1 MSETI
6 LIIEDDD
13 ANRRALKDI
22 LLPLGYGVK
31 TAKSVKNLR
40 RTFRSSGASIV
51 LTSFK
56 PENGEAEDLV
66 DRLRQ
71 SDPTIEI
78 LVMAEAADLGEA
90 LRRLKH
96 HVSQVIAKPVNPD
109 ELELALQSTARRIA
123 LTRGQADIRRQLE
136 ERIETERLLTVKQ
149 IVDKLSTFI
158 GQIARDVEG
167 GVKYF
172 HEMPYFVSIHDRNSN
187 VVAAN
192 RAYRTILGNPL
203 GGKSWAVYADAAGP
217 PETCPVDKTLQS
229 GNAWEGREVLVYSSG
244 AHVPVIVHTA
254 PIYNDEGEVEL
265 VLEVSA
271 GTADVDRLRQE
282 LHTSQHRYQQL
293 FDAVPCFVSVLDRH
307 QRFTAINRMFKDE
320 FGERSGAS
328 FSDFFMVGEENYNT
342 SPIHRTYL
350 DSRPHQGEMA
360 LMTPGGKRFDMMV
373 WTAPLATAAG
383 KLLQVLVI
391 FLDVTQIRA
400 LQSNLTSLGLMIG
413 SISHSIKGV
422 LTGLDA
428 GVYLLDRGLGK
439 NDQAQIGEGLDVVKL
454 MTDRIRRMI
463 FDILFYAKER
473 ELKLERVE
481 VAGLAHETAQTIASK
496 LAGSGV
502 RYAIDIPEECGQ
514 FEVDPV
520 MLRSALI
527 NVLENA
533 VDACLD
539 DGTQK
544 DYVIRFQV
552 LPSEDVVHFVVE
564 DSGMGMSAEQLKKL
578 FNIFFSTKG
587 TKGTGLGLFITD
599 RIIHQHGGAV
609 TVASTQGKGSRFCLQ
624 VPRHCKPAKR

>member
-1 MSETI
+1 MSETV
-6 LIIEDDD
+6 LIIEDH
-13 ANRRALKDI
+13 ASTRTALKGI
-22 LLPLGYGVK
+22 LAPLGYGVK
-31 TAKSVKNLR
+31 TAKTAKSGWR
-40 RTFRSSGASIV
+40 IFRGSGVSIV
-51 LTSFK
+51 LTSFSLA
-56 PENGEAEDLV
+56 NGDAADLV
-66 DRLRQ
+66 DRIRR
-71 SDPTIEI
+71 SDPNVEI
-78 LVMAEAADLGEA
+78 LVMAEPADLGAA
-90 LRRLKH
+90 LSRLKY
-96 HVSQVIAKPVNPD
+96 HVSQVIGKPVNPD
-109 ELELALQSTARRIA
+109 EAELALQSAARRIA
-123 LTRGQADIRRQLE
+123 LTRQQAEIRRQLE

-203 GGKSWAVYADAAGP
+203 GGKSWAVYAGP
-217 PETCPVDKTLQS
+217 SSRPETCPVGKTLQS
-229 GNAWEGREVLVYSSG
+229 GNAWESRDFLVYRSG

-254 PIYNDEGEVEL
+254 PIYNDDGDVEL

-271 GTADVDRLRQE
+271 GTADVDKLRKE
-282 LHTSQHRYQQL
+282 LQTSQHRYQQL
-293 FDAVPCFVSVLDRH
+293 FDAVPCFVSVLDR
-307 QRFTAINRMFKDE
+307 QRRFTAINRLFKDE
-320 FGERSGAS
+320 FGDRTGAS
-328 FSDFFMVGEENYNT
+328 FLDLFMISEELYNT
-342 SPIHRTYL
+342 SPIHHTYL
-350 DSRPHQGEMA
+350 DGRPHQGEMV
-360 LMTPGGKRFDMMV
+360 LMTQGAKRFDMMV

-391 FLDVTQIRA
+391 FLDVTQIRD
-400 LQSNLTSLGLMIG
+400 LQSNLASLGLMIG
-413 SISHSIKGV
+413 SVSHSIKGV

-439 NDQAQIGEGLDVVKL
+439 QDQAQIGEGLDVVKL

-473 ELKLERVE
+473 DLKLEPVD
-481 VAGLAHETAQTIASK
+481 VAGLAHELAQTIGPK
-496 LAGSGV
+496 LAASDV
-502 RYAIDIPEECGQ
+502 RYVIEIPEECGQ

-539 DGTQK
+539 DCTK
-544 DYVIRFQV
+544 EEHTIRFRV
-552 LPSEDVVHFVVE
+552 LPSEGVVHFVVE
-564 DSGMGMSAEQLKKL
+564 DTGMGMNAEQLRKL
-578 FNIFFSTKG
+578 FSIFFSTKG

-599 RIIHQHGGAV
+599 KIIHQHGGSIAV
-609 TVASTQGKGSRFCLQ
+609 ESKEGVGSRFCLQ
-624 VPRHCKPAKR
+624 VPRHPL